1 MSELPTPVVPAK
13 AGAAKLAEDVRN
25 ALTYRSIGENAD
37 YLRRFADEMARSCC
51 ARSQRE
57 YSDPGIDM
65 DVLCAAISLSGRRHS
80 NITEVIGNLML
91 ASHGD
96 PWASRDV
103 LHVFDGLDGIEIA
116 KATDHLVQMAERRR
130 SDQARLD
137 KLRSLPG

>member
-25 ALTYRSIGENAD
+25 AMTYRSIGENAD
-37 YLRRFADEMARSCC
+37 YLRRFADEMARSC

-57 YSDPGIDM
+57 YSDPGIAM
-65 DVLCAAISLSGRRHS
+65 DVLCTAISLSGRRHS

-116 KATDHLVQMAERRR
+116 KATEHIVAMAERRR
-130 SDQARLD
+130 TDQARLD
-137 KLRSLPG
+137 ELRSLPG